1 MGILLAIFAAEF
13 SNPEYNQEK
22 CSPPV
27 FARFF
32 YVFHVSYF
40 VFVVNMIY
48 DWFIR
53 DTVPVRTDFS
63 IPVS

>member
-1 MGILLAIFAAEF
+1 MGILLAIFAAE
-13 SNPEYNQEK
+13 YNQEK
-22 CSPPV
+22 CSPDSVPV

-40 VFVVNMIY
+40 VFVVNMIC

-53 DTVPVRTDFS
+53 DTVPVGTDFS